1 MAKTLIAAI
10 LIALS
15 PALACAAQQPESPAA
30 AVVVNTVEN
39 MHRGPSAETDVVS
52 QALLGDNVKVLKTE
66 KNPAGEDWR
75 RIATPDAYEGWVL
88 GASLRLIAP
97 GAKPYASSGKV
108 FVVSSLL
115 ANTYREPD
123 VTKHKPVK
131 VAPIGTVLE
140 VVGEKGERWLEVNL
154 PCNTRVWV
162 QRGDGDI
169 REAPWSWPR
178 RPVEDMIALAKR
190 FIGLPYTWGGGSP
203 LGLDCSGF
211 AQLVYKMSG
220 LPILRDAD
228 IQMTASGLVEVP
240 KGLEKPG
247 DLVFFGRALDRISH
261 VGIMIEDGNFINATT
276 SGAPIVRI
284 DRLAEER
291 WMRIY
296 QGARR
301 PK

>member
-15 PALACAAQQPESPAA
+15 PALACAAQQPESTAA